1 MRTVPFFVVFLAALL
16 VGPLANAQRLL
27 WEQAF
32 IPAGAAGHD
41 FCNNATLIGGQR
53 ILLVGSHADPR
64 PATGCATSLR
74 AYFRTYTLGGA
85 LVGEKPGRK
94 LNSGPFDFAPSVGG
108 AGYFSAAASS
118 CSNNRT
124 YARLLVQRVTLA
136 GDTGRA
142 WYMGAAPPPATFG
155 GAILV
160 QGNKI
165 VTAGNVMPVGQTG
178 QVQQVQL
185 TCSDTLGRVRW
196 QRSFPRLV
204 YTNDFSSGLVAT
216 PRGGYLVTG
225 DAYNL
230 ATIGYDHYLIET
242 DSAGS
247 LRRSRIIQPLG
258 PGYNGGSRG
267 TYQCNV
273 LALPNGQGYLVS
285 GTADSTRQFTS
296 YSKIGYVMRLDT
308 ALNVQWVY
316 RHPPRLAGTNVSS
329 NYAFRV
335 RLLPN
340 NTVGLLLTDVR
351 GPGTP
356 AVSLAQVDIATGR
369 RLGYYLLLSNS
380 QSTVLPYDWQ
390 WVGDGTLLLC
400 GKSLDATVTYFQS
413 YVARWD
419 FRGTPL
425 AARSAGEAAAL
436 ATFALYPNPTTGPP
450 TLAWRLP
457 PGTRAGQLRLYDPLG
472 RLVQALAL
480 PATATGTLAVP
491 GLAPGL
497 YVAHLLDADGHR
509 QGGARKL
516 VVE

>member
-1 MRTVPFFVVFLAALL
+1 MPF
-16 VGPLANAQRLL
+16 ANAQRLL

-32 IPAGAAGHD
+32 TPTNATGHD
-41 FCNNATLIGGQR
+41 ACYNAALVGGQR
-53 ILLVGSHADPR
+53 ILLTGSHADPR
-64 PATGCATSLR
+64 PATGCATSMR
-74 AYFRTYTLGGA
+74 AYFRTYTIGGA
-85 LVGEKPGRK
+85 LIGEKPGRK
-94 LNSGPFDFAPSVGG
+94 LNSGPYDFAPGAAG
-108 AGYFSAAASS
+108 AGYFSASASS
-118 CSNNRT
+118 CANGRA
-124 YARLLVQRVTLA
+124 YGRALVQRVTLA

-142 WYMGAAPPPATFG
+142 WYMGAAPLPATYSRS
-155 GAILV
+155 ILV
-160 QGNKI
+160 QGNKVVI
-165 VTAGNVMPVGQTG
+165 AGVTMPTAQTG

-196 QRSFPRLV
+196 QRSYPRLV
-204 YTNDFSSGLVAT
+204 YTNDYASGLTAT
-216 PRGGYLVTG
+216 PRGGYLISG

-230 ATIGYDHYLIET
+230 ATLGYEHYVVET
-242 DSAGS
+242 DSGGN
-247 LRRSRIIQPLG
+247 LRRSRLIRPLG
-258 PGYNGGSRG
+258 PGYNNGYRSES
-267 TYQCNV
+267 QCNV
-273 LALPNGQGYLVS
+273 LALPNGQGYLLS
-285 GTADSTRQFTS
+285 GTADSTRQLTS
-296 YSKIGYVMRLDT
+296 YSKVGYVMRLDT

-316 RHPPRLAGTNVSS
+316 RHPAALSGVGTTR

-340 NTVGLLLTDVR
+340 NTVGLLLTDIR
-351 GPGTP
+351 GAGTP

-369 RLGYYLLLSNS
+369 RLGFYLLLSNS
-380 QSTVLPYDWQ
+380 QSIVLPYDWQ

-400 GKSLDATVTYFQS
+400 GQSLDASVPYFQS

-436 ATFALYPNPTTGPP
+436 ATFALSPNPTAGPP
-450 TLAWRLP
+450 TLAWQLP

-480 PATATGTLAVP
+480 PATAAGSVAVP
-491 GLAPGL
+491 GLGPGL
-497 YVAHLLDADGHR
+497 YVAHLLDAQGHR